1 MSDARW
7 IIKDLAARR
16 QEEESGVVAS
26 LRQSSISKA
35 TQPRESV
42 AFRRVAVQLGRRVRS
57 LRQELGWSVEKA
69 AERFGIEP
77 AHVRRVEAG
86 RTNPSLATLVGIAQG
101 LSTDVVDLLGERT
114 ERTERT
120 ERGERAA
127 AKTRKHSDVIELLGE
142 RVERGDRLPTKTRK

>member
-7 IIKDLAARR
+7 IIEDLVPRR

-26 LRQSSISKA
+26 LRQSSISRPA
-35 TQPRESV
+35 QPRESA

-101 LSTDVVDLLGERT
+101 LSTDVVDLLGER
-114 ERTERT
+114 
-120 ERGERAA
+120 GERAA
-127 AKTRKHSDVIELLGE
+127 VKTRKHSDVVELLGE
-142 RVERGDRLPTKTRK
+142 RVERVERLPTKTRK

>member
-1 MSDARW
+1 
-7 IIKDLAARR
+7 
-16 QEEESGVVAS
+16 VAS
-26 LRQSSISKA
+26 LREGSNSKA

-42 AFRRVAVQLGRRVRS
+42 AFRRVAIQLGHRVRT

-101 LSTDVVDLLGERT
+101 LSTDVVGLLGERA
-114 ERTERT
+114 ERSERPP
-120 ERGERAA
+120 
-127 AKTRKHSDVIELLGE
+127 AKTRKYSDVVELLGE
-142 RVERGDRLPTKTRK
+142 RSERADRPPSKTRK